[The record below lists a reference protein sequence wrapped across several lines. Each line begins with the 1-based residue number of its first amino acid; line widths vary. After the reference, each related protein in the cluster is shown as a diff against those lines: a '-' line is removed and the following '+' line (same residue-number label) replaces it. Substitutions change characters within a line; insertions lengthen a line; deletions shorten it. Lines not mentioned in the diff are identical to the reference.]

1 MNFWQ
6 GKRVFLTGHTGF
18 KGAWLTVWLHSL
30 GAKVAGYSLAPDS
43 TPNLYDALQL
53 EALCERSIIADIT
66 DAARL
71 QKSIADFAPD
81 IVIHMAA
88 QALVRRSYREPLSTI
103 ATNIS
108 GTANVLEACRN
119 APSVRAALIITTD
132 KCYKNKETGQ
142 AYNETDELGGRD
154 IYSASKACA
163 EIITHAYRQSFFDIT
178 EQGEA
183 RSGGGWGEDPKK
195 NKARICTAR
204 AGNVIGFGDWSE
216 DRLIPDAVRAFA
228 AGETLTIRA
237 PKSLRPWQHV
247 VEPLSGYLMLAQA
260 MFENKKPLSPAYNFG
275 PSTASV
281 VNVEHVISSFAALW
295 NPTGKWK
302 IELPKDM
309 PHEAGLLALDS
320 SLAKKELGWKP
331 AFTLEETLAHT
342 AAGYREFYA
351 KSSPTEMLRMMQTL
365 CAPISL

>member
-6 GKRVFLTGHTGF
+6 DKRVFLTGHTGF

-43 TPNLYDALQL
+43 SPNLYDALQL
-53 EALCERSIIADIT
+53 GALCEQSIIADIT

-71 QKSIADFAPD
+71 QQSIADFAPD
-81 IVIHMAA
+81 IIIHMAA

-154 IYSASKACA
+154 IYSASKAAA
-163 EIITHAYRQSFFDIT
+163 EIITHAYRQSFFDT
-178 EQGEA
+178 QT
-183 RSGGGWGEDPKK
+183 
-195 NKARICTAR
+195 ARICTAR

-247 VEPLSGYLMLAQA
+247 IEPLSGYLMLAQA
-260 MFENKKPLSPAYNFG
+260 MFENKKTLSPAYNFG
-275 PSTASV
+275 PETASAV
-281 VNVEHVISSFAALW
+281 TVEHVISRFAALW
-295 NPTGKWK
+295 KPAGKWQ
-302 IELPKDM
+302 IETPENM
-309 PHEAGLLALDS
+309 PHEADLLALDS

-331 AFTLEETLAHT
+331 SFTLEETLAHT
-342 AAGYREFYA
+342 ASGYREFYA
-351 KSSPTEMLRMMQTL
+351 KTSPAEMLHMMQAL
-365 CAPISL
+365 CGSVPL